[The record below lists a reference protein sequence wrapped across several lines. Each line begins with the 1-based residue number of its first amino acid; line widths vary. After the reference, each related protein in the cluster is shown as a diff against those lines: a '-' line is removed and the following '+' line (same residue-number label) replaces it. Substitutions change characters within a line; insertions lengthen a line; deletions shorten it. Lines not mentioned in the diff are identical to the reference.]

1 MAQWLRALTALLEV
15 LSSIPSNYLGTH
27 NHLYLGSDALF
38 WLAGVHAD
46 RATHTFN
53 FFFFSSTGHHLPGL
67 STSALQRLDLLFVDC
82 MMIFPKIFESF
93 YLVIFMVFSQGYAF
107 SGQLNAIKCLCNLL
121 QHQLSLHQES

>member
-53 FFFFSSTGHHLPGL
+53 FFFF
-67 STSALQRLDLLFVDC
+67 
-82 MMIFPKIFESF
+82 
-93 YLVIFMVFSQGYAF
+93 
-107 SGQLNAIKCLCNLL
+107 LL
-121 QHQLSLHQES
+121 QDIISLASVPQHCRDWTFSL

>member
-53 FFFFSSTGHHLPGL
+53 FFFFFFYRTSSPWPQYL
-67 STSALQRLDLLFVDC
+67 STAETGPSLCRLHDDL
-82 MMIFPKIFESF
+82 S
-93 YLVIFMVFSQGYAF
+93 
-107 SGQLNAIKCLCNLL
+107 
-121 QHQLSLHQES
+121 